1 MAITYT
7 EKGPGLH
14 LAVRAAG
21 HWLRQENGAWQS
33 SNDVAVQAIIDSY
46 DPMTYTRADPGA
58 GKLKRLQDAFDARTS
73 LFAIADAGT
82 SQTVTGAQFGNFCA
96 TAINNYRVKKA
107 ALLAATTQAELDAV
121 DLTTGWPAN
130 P

>member
-1 MAITYT
+1 MAITYI

-14 LAVRAAG
+14 IAVRAAG
-21 HWLRQENGAWQS
+21 HWLRQENGVWIS
-33 SNDVAVQAIIDSY
+33 SNDAAVQAMINSF

-58 GKLKRLQDAFDARTS
+58 GKLKRLQEGFDARTS
-73 LFAIADAGT
+73 LFAIADAGAAT
-82 SQTVTGAQFGNFCA
+82 TVTAAQFGAFCA